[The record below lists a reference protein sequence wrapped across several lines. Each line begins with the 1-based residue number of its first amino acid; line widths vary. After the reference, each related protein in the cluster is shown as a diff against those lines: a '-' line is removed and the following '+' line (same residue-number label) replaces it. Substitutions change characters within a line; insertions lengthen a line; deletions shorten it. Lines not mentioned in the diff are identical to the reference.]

1 MVDKAE
7 GKTENDYF
15 QDMLT
20 EVLAWGLEPGFVT
33 GDSWYSCVDNL
44 KLIRNHQTGLFFAVE
59 GNRLVSVEKG
69 SWVQVRQLE
78 IPEDGLMVWLKNF
91 GYVKLFRT
99 TLKEQVRHY
108 ISSLPDEE
116 KTAVFDK
123 KAFTEQHDRHWQIE
137 QYHRAI
143 KQVCNIERFQ
153 VRNKRAINNHIFSP
167 ICGFVQL
174 QKLSFADVINNCYSV
189 QRNLFNDVM
198 ASFIDTFMP
207 NMNHLNPIFRSVVNA

>member
-1 MVDKAE
+1 M
-7 GKTENDYF
+7 
-15 QDMLT
+15 
-20 EVLAWGLEPGFVT
+20 
-33 GDSWYSCVDNL
+33 
-44 KLIRNHQTGLFFAVE
+44 E

-123 KAFTEQHDRHWQIE
+123 KVFTE
-137 QYHRAI
+137 
-143 KQVCNIERFQ
+143 
-153 VRNKRAINNHIFSP
+153 
-167 ICGFVQL
+167 
-174 QKLSFADVINNCYSV
+174 
-189 QRNLFNDVM
+189 
-198 ASFIDTFMP
+198 
-207 NMNHLNPIFRSVVNA
+207 